1 MNATSAS
8 IRNLFTF
15 NYPIQNY
22 KSMKKSFLL
31 LFALFMASFAAM
43 AVTDGQTYEPVNG
56 IKIVNQ
62 WIFDRVHCQTDYTSN
77 DICNQRARTATMDQ
91 GIIYVARSEERAV
104 IIGSDTISQSVIHR
118 FSAADGHQLEDL
130 PLYLDGA
137 PYGKFLGVASIGKDN
152 FHHIWVAPMTST
164 VQQYVPVYLVDTETG
179 ELTLVVELDKG
190 DAPQRTDYLDVI
202 GDITL
207 EQAECNIMT
216 VSGSTADPGFP
227 TLYRMHA
234 DQGGE
239 WEGGFDGDPYM
250 DIINF
255 YPETKTGFS
264 LAPVIKM
271 IEGPD
276 EESRYSGEMFY
287 IDCFDTAPV
296 IYDFSGSVIDSFEDT
311 DPELWPKAA
320 PNGCIEFKLDGRDFF
335 VYVTADMNGNG
346 YGCQANICE
355 LGEGMSL
362 GGMTKYWKIPA
373 DSMGKVNDSG
383 LRVHCFAVEYG
394 VDNEG
399 FEEVTLLTF
408 KAYNGMAVY
417 KIGRNVS
424 GGTEP
429 QPVVKGD
436 VNGDGEVNIADVNAI
451 IDLILTGRSDP
462 SGDINGDGEVN
473 IADINSVIDL
483 ILK

>member
-1 MNATSAS
+1 
-8 IRNLFTF
+8 
-15 NYPIQNY
+15 
-22 KSMKKSFLL
+22 MKKSLL
-31 LFALFMASFAAM
+31 LFIALLTAALSAW
-43 AVTDGQTYEPVNG
+43 AVTDGQTYPEVNG

-62 WIFDRVHCQTDYTSN
+62 WIFDRVHTPAAYTNSP
-77 DICNQRARTATMDQ
+77 ICNQRARTATMDQ

-104 IIGSDTISQSVIHR
+104 IIGTDTISQSVIHR
-118 FSAADGHQLEDL
+118 FSAADGTELEDL
-130 PLYLDGA
+130 PLTLDGA
-137 PYGKFLGVASIGKDN
+137 PYGRFLGVASIGKDS

-164 VQQYVPVYLVDTETG
+164 AQQYIPVYLVDTETG
-179 ELTLVVELDKG
+179 ELTLVVEMDKG

-202 GDITL
+202 GDLTL

-216 VSGSTADPGFP
+216 VAGSTADPGFP

-234 DQGGE
+234 DQGGD

-296 IYDFSGSVIDSFEDT
+296 IYDFSGSVIDSFEDV
-311 DPELWPKAA
+311 DPELWPKAT
-320 PNGCIEFKLDGRDFF
+320 PNGCVEFKLDDRDFF
-335 VYVTADMNGNG
+335 VYVIADMNGNG

-355 LGEGMSL
+355 LGEGQSL
-362 GGMTKYWKIPA
+362 AGMTKYWKIPA
-373 DSMGKVNDSG
+373 DSLGKVNDSG
-383 LRVHCFAVEYG
+383 LRVHSFAVEYG
-394 VDNEG
+394 VDDEG
-399 FEEVTLLTF
+399 FEEITLFTF

-424 GGTEP
+424 TDEP
-429 QPVVKGD
+429 PVPGD
-436 VNGDGEVNIADVNAI
+436 VNGDGEVNISDVSDI
-451 IDLILTGRSDP
+451 IDLILSGKVTD
-462 SGDINGDGEVN
+462 SGDVNGDGEIN
-473 IADINSVIDL
+473 ITDINFVIDM
-483 ILK
+483 ILKS

>member
-1 MNATSAS
+1 
-8 IRNLFTF
+8 
-15 NYPIQNY
+15 
-22 KSMKKSFLL
+22 MKKSLL
-31 LFALFMASFAAM
+31 LFITLLTAALSAW
-43 AVTDGQTYEPVNG
+43 AVTDGQTYPEVNG

-62 WIFDRVHCQTDYTSN
+62 WIFDRVHTPAAYTNSP
-77 DICNQRARTATMDQ
+77 ICNQRARTATMDQ

-104 IIGSDTISQSVIHR
+104 IIGTDTISQSVIHR
-118 FSAADGHQLEDL
+118 FSAADGTELEDL
-130 PLYLDGA
+130 PLTLDGA
-137 PYGKFLGVASIGKDN
+137 PYGRFLGVASIGKDS

-164 VQQYVPVYLVDTETG
+164 AQQYIPVYLVDTETG
-179 ELTLVVELDKG
+179 ELTLVVEMDKG

-202 GDITL
+202 GDLTL

-216 VSGSTADPGFP
+216 VAGSTADPGFP

-234 DQGGE
+234 DQGGD

-296 IYDFSGSVIDSFEDT
+296 IYDFSGSVIDSFEDV
-311 DPELWPKAA
+311 DPELWPKAT
-320 PNGCIEFKLDGRDFF
+320 PNGCVEFKLDDRDFF
-335 VYVTADMNGNG
+335 VYVIADMNGNG

-355 LGEGMSL
+355 LGEGQSL
-362 GGMTKYWKIPA
+362 AGMTKYWKIPA
-373 DSMGKVNDSG
+373 DSLGKVNDSG
-383 LRVHCFAVEYG
+383 LRVHSFAVEYG
-394 VDNEG
+394 VDDEG
-399 FEEVTLLTF
+399 FEEITLFTF

-424 GGTEP
+424 TDEP
-429 QPVVKGD
+429 PVPGD
-436 VNGDGEVNIADVNAI
+436 VNGDGEVNISDISDI
-451 IDLILTGRSDP
+451 IDLILSGKVTD
-462 SGDINGDGEVN
+462 SGDVNDDGEIN
-473 IADINSVIDL
+473 ITDINFVIDM
-483 ILK
+483 ILKS

>member
-1 MNATSAS
+1 
-8 IRNLFTF
+8 
-15 NYPIQNY
+15 
-22 KSMKKSFLL
+22 MKKSLL
-31 LFALFMASFAAM
+31 LFITLLTAALSAW
-43 AVTDGQTYEPVNG
+43 AVTDGQTYPEVNG

-62 WIFDRVHCQTDYTSN
+62 WIFDRVHTPAAFTNSP
-77 DICNQRARTATMDQ
+77 ICNQRARTATMDQ

-104 IIGSDTISQSVIHR
+104 IIGTDTISQSVIHR
-118 FSAADGHQLEDL
+118 FSAADGTELEDL
-130 PLYLDGA
+130 PLTLDGA
-137 PYGKFLGVASIGKDN
+137 PYGRFLGVASIGKDS

-164 VQQYVPVYLVDTETG
+164 AQQYIPVYLVDTETG
-179 ELTLVVELDKG
+179 ELTLVVEMDKG

-202 GDITL
+202 GDLTL

-216 VSGSTADPGFP
+216 VAGSTADPGFP

-234 DQGGE
+234 DQGGD

-296 IYDFSGSVIDSFEDT
+296 IYDFSGSVIDSFEDV
-311 DPELWPKAA
+311 DPELWPKAT
-320 PNGCIEFKLDGRDFF
+320 PNGCVEFKLDDRDFF
-335 VYVTADMNGNG
+335 VYVIADMNGNG

-355 LGEGMSL
+355 LGEGQSL
-362 GGMTKYWKIPA
+362 AGMTKYWKIPA
-373 DSMGKVNDSG
+373 DSLGKVNDSG
-383 LRVHCFAVEYG
+383 LRVHSFAVEYG
-394 VDNEG
+394 VDDEG
-399 FEEVTLLTF
+399 FEEITLFTF

-424 GGTEP
+424 TDEP
-429 QPVVKGD
+429 PVPGD
-436 VNGDGEVNIADVNAI
+436 VNGDGEVNISDISDI
-451 IDLILTGRSDP
+451 IDLILSGKVTD
-462 SGDINGDGEVN
+462 SGDVNDDGEIN
-473 IADINSVIDL
+473 ITDINFVIDM
-483 ILK
+483 ILKS

>member
-1 MNATSAS
+1 
-8 IRNLFTF
+8 
-15 NYPIQNY
+15 
-22 KSMKKSFLL
+22 MKKSVLL
-31 LFALFMASFAAM
+31 LLLAVMASAIGAK
-43 AVTDGQTYEPVNG
+43 AVTDGQTYAEVNG

-62 WIFDRVHCQTDYTSN
+62 WIFDRVHSGTDYTSN
-77 DICNQRARTATMDQ
+77 AICNQRARTATMDQ
-91 GIIYVARSEERAV
+91 GIIYVARSEELAV

-118 FSAADGHQLEDL
+118 FSAVDGSPLEDL
-130 PLYLDGA
+130 PLTLDGA
-137 PYGKFLGVASIGKDN
+137 PYGRFLGN
-152 FHHIWVAPMTST
+152 
-164 VQQYVPVYLVDTETG
+164 VQQYVPVYLVNTETG

-202 GDITL
+202 GDLTL

-234 DQGGE
+234 DQGGD

-250 DIINF
+250 DVINF

-276 EESRYSGEMFY
+276 EDSRYSGEMFY

-296 IYDFSGSVIDSFEDT
+296 IYDFSGSVIDSFEEV
-311 DPELWPKAA
+311 DPELWPKSA
-320 PNGCIEFKLDGRDFF
+320 PNGCIEFHLEGRDFLT
-335 VYVTADMNGNG
+335 YVIADMNGGG

-355 LGEGMSL
+355 LGEGQSL
-362 GGMTKYWKIPA
+362 GGMTKYWQIPA
-373 DSMGKVNDSG
+373 DSLGKVNDSG

-394 VDNEG
+394 VDDEG
-399 FEEVTLLTF
+399 YEEVTLFTF

-417 KIGRNVS
+417 KIGRNVDA
-424 GGTEP
+424 GEQP
-429 QPVVKGD
+429 QPGIKGD

-451 IDLILTGRSDP
+451 IDCILTGTVNPR
-462 SGDINGDGEVN
+462 GDVNGDTEVN
-473 IADINSVIDL
+473 IADVNAVIDI
-483 ILK
+483 ILNS

>member
-1 MNATSAS
+1 
-8 IRNLFTF
+8 
-15 NYPIQNY
+15 
-22 KSMKKSFLL
+22 MKKSLL
-31 LFALFMASFAAM
+31 LFISLLTAALSAW
-43 AVTDGQTYEPVNG
+43 AVTDGQTYPEVNG

-62 WIFDRVHCQTDYTSN
+62 WIFDRVHTPAAYTNSP
-77 DICNQRARTATMDQ
+77 ICNQRARTATMDQ

-104 IIGSDTISQSVIHR
+104 IIGTDTISQSVIHR
-118 FSAADGHQLEDL
+118 FSAADGTELEDL
-130 PLYLDGA
+130 PLTLDGA
-137 PYGKFLGVASIGKDN
+137 PYGRFLGVASIGKDS

-164 VQQYVPVYLVDTETG
+164 AQQYIPVYLVDTETG
-179 ELTLVVELDKG
+179 ELTLVVEMDKG

-202 GDITL
+202 GDLTL

-216 VSGSTADPGFP
+216 VAGSTADPGFP

-234 DQGGE
+234 DQGGD

-296 IYDFSGSVIDSFEDT
+296 IYDFSGSVIDSFEDV
-311 DPELWPKAA
+311 DPELWPKAT
-320 PNGCIEFKLDGRDFF
+320 PNGCVEFKLDDRDFF
-335 VYVTADMNGNG
+335 VYVIADMNGNG

-355 LGEGMSL
+355 LGEGQSL
-362 GGMTKYWKIPA
+362 AGMTKYWKIPA
-373 DSMGKVNDSG
+373 DSLGKVNDSG
-383 LRVHCFAVEYG
+383 LRVHSFAVEYG
-394 VDNEG
+394 VDDEG
-399 FEEVTLLTF
+399 FEEITLFTF

-424 GGTEP
+424 SDEP
-429 QPVVKGD
+429 PVPGD
-436 VNGDGEVNIADVNAI
+436 VNGDGEVNISDISDI
-451 IDLILTGRSDP
+451 IDLILSGKVTD
-462 SGDINGDGEVN
+462 SGDVNDDGEIN
-473 IADINSVIDL
+473 ITDINAVIDL
-483 ILK
+483 ILKS

>member
-1 MNATSAS
+1 
-8 IRNLFTF
+8 
-15 NYPIQNY
+15 
-22 KSMKKSFLL
+22 MKKSLL
-31 LFALFMASFAAM
+31 LFIILLTAALSAW
-43 AVTDGQTYEPVNG
+43 AVTDGQTYPEVNG

-62 WIFDRVHCQTDYTSN
+62 WIFDRVHTPAAYTNSP
-77 DICNQRARTATMDQ
+77 ICNQRARTATMDQ

-104 IIGSDTISQSVIHR
+104 IIGTDTISQSVIHR
-118 FSAADGHQLEDL
+118 FSAADGTELEDL
-130 PLYLDGA
+130 PLTLDGA
-137 PYGKFLGVASIGKDN
+137 PYGRFLGVASIGKDS

-164 VQQYVPVYLVDTETG
+164 AQQYIPVYLVDTETG
-179 ELTLVVELDKG
+179 ELTLVVEMDKG

-202 GDITL
+202 GDLTL

-216 VSGSTADPGFP
+216 VAGSTADPGFP

-234 DQGGE
+234 DQGGD

-296 IYDFSGSVIDSFEDT
+296 IYDFSGSVIDSFEDV
-311 DPELWPKAA
+311 DPELWPKAT
-320 PNGCIEFKLDGRDFF
+320 PNGCVEFKLDDRDFF
-335 VYVTADMNGNG
+335 VYVIADMNGNG

-355 LGEGMSL
+355 LGEGQSL
-362 GGMTKYWKIPA
+362 AGMTKYWKIPA
-373 DSMGKVNDSG
+373 DSLGKVNDSG
-383 LRVHCFAVEYG
+383 LRVHSFAVEYG
-394 VDNEG
+394 VDDEG
-399 FEEVTLLTF
+399 FEEVTLFTF

-424 GGTEP
+424 TDEP
-429 QPVVKGD
+429 PVPGD
-436 VNGDGEVNIADVNAI
+436 VNGDGEVNISDISDI
-451 IDLILTGRSDP
+451 IDLILSGKVTD
-462 SGDINGDGEVN
+462 SGDVNDDGEIN
-473 IADINSVIDL
+473 ITDINFVIDM
-483 ILK
+483 ILKS

>member
-1 MNATSAS
+1 MKKPLLILIT
-8 IRNLFTF
+8 LFTA
-15 NYPIQNY
+15 
-22 KSMKKSFLL
+22 
-31 LFALFMASFAAM
+31 ALSAM
-43 AVTDGQTYEPVNG
+43 AVTDGQAYPEVNG

-62 WIFDRVHCQTDYTSN
+62 WIFDRVHSGTDYTN
-77 DICNQRARTATMDQ
+77 NVICHQRARTATMDQ
-91 GIIYVARSEERAV
+91 GIIYVARSEELAI
-104 IIGSDTISQSVIHR
+104 IIGNDTVSQSVIHR
-118 FSAADGHQLEDL
+118 FSVADGSQLEDL
-130 PLYLDGA
+130 PLFLDGQ
-137 PYGKFLGVASIGKDN
+137 PYSRFLGVASIGRDS

-202 GDITL
+202 GDLTR

-234 DQGGE
+234 DQGGD

-250 DIINF
+250 DVINF

-296 IYDFSGSVIDSFEDT
+296 IYDFSGSVIDSFEDV
-311 DPELWPKAA
+311 DPALWPQST
-320 PNGCIEFKLDGRDFF
+320 PNGCMEFHLDGRDFL
-335 VYVTADMNGNG
+335 VYVNADMNGNG
-346 YGCQANICE
+346 HGCQANICE
-355 LGEGMSL
+355 LGEGQSL
-362 GGMTKYWKIPA
+362 AGMTKYWKIPA
-373 DSMGKVNDSG
+373 DSLGKVNDSG
-383 LRVHCFAVEYG
+383 LRVHCFAVDYG
-394 VDNEG
+394 TDDEG
-399 FEEVTLLTF
+399 NEEVTLFTF
-408 KAYNGMAVY
+408 KAFNGMAVY
-417 KIGRNVS
+417 KIGRNV
-424 GGTEP
+424 GGVEP
-429 QPVVKGD
+429 QPGVPGD
-436 VNGDGEVNIADVNAI
+436 VDGN
-451 IDLILTGRSDP
+451 
-462 SGDINGDGEVN
+462 GEVN
-473 IADINSVIDL
+473 IADINAIIDVILSGKVNPACDVDGNGEVNIGDINMVIDL

>member
-1 MNATSAS
+1 
-8 IRNLFTF
+8 
-15 NYPIQNY
+15 
-22 KSMKKSFLL
+22 MKKSLL
-31 LFALFMASFAAM
+31 LFITLLTAALSAW
-43 AVTDGQTYEPVNG
+43 AVTDGQTYPEVNG

-62 WIFDRVHCQTDYTSN
+62 WIFDRVHTPAAYTNSP
-77 DICNQRARTATMDQ
+77 ICNQRARTATMDQ
-91 GIIYVARSEERAV
+91 GIIYVARSEERLV
-104 IIGSDTISQSVIHR
+104 MVGNDSIMQSVIHR
-118 FSAADGHQLEDL
+118 FSAADGTELEDL
-130 PLYLDGA
+130 PLTLDGA
-137 PYGKFLGVASIGKDN
+137 PYGRFLGVASIGKDS

-164 VQQYVPVYLVDTETG
+164 AQQYIPVYLVDTETG
-179 ELTLVVELDKG
+179 ELTLVVEMDKG

-202 GDITL
+202 GDLTL

-216 VSGSTADPGFP
+216 VAGSTADPGFP

-234 DQGGE
+234 DQGGD

-296 IYDFSGSVIDSFEDT
+296 IYDFSGSVIDSFEDV
-311 DPELWPKAA
+311 DPELWPKAT
-320 PNGCIEFKLDGRDFF
+320 PNGCVEFKLDDRDFF
-335 VYVTADMNGNG
+335 VYVIADMNGNG

-355 LGEGMSL
+355 LGEGQSL
-362 GGMTKYWKIPA
+362 AGMTKYWKIPA
-373 DSMGKVNDSG
+373 DSLGKVNDSG
-383 LRVHCFAVEYG
+383 LRVHSFAVEYG
-394 VDNEG
+394 VDDEG
-399 FEEVTLLTF
+399 FEEITLFTF

-424 GGTEP
+424 TDEP
-429 QPVVKGD
+429 PVPGD
-436 VNGDGEVNIADVNAI
+436 VNGDGEVNISDISDI
-451 IDLILTGRSDP
+451 IDLILSGKVTD
-462 SGDINGDGEVN
+462 SGDVNDDGEIN
-473 IADINSVIDL
+473 ITDINFVIDM
-483 ILK
+483 ILKS

>member
-1 MNATSAS
+1 
-8 IRNLFTF
+8 
-15 NYPIQNY
+15 
-22 KSMKKSFLL
+22 MKKSLL
-31 LFALFMASFAAM
+31 LFITLLTAALSAW
-43 AVTDGQTYEPVNG
+43 AVTDGQTYPEVNG

-62 WIFDRVHCQTDYTSN
+62 WIFDRVHTPAAYTNSP
-77 DICNQRARTATMDQ
+77 ICNQRARTATMDQ

-104 IIGSDTISQSVIHR
+104 IIGTDTISQSVIHR
-118 FSAADGHQLEDL
+118 FSAADGTELEDL
-130 PLYLDGA
+130 PLTLDGA
-137 PYGKFLGVASIGKDN
+137 PYGRFLGVASIGKDS

-164 VQQYVPVYLVDTETG
+164 AQQYIPVYLVDTETG
-179 ELTLVVELDKG
+179 ELTLVVEMDKG

-202 GDITL
+202 GDLTL

-216 VSGSTADPGFP
+216 VAGSTADPGFP

-234 DQGGE
+234 DQGGD

-296 IYDFSGSVIDSFEDT
+296 IYDFSGSVIDSFEDV
-311 DPELWPKAA
+311 DPELWPKAT
-320 PNGCIEFKLDGRDFF
+320 PNGCVEFKLDDRDFF
-335 VYVTADMNGNG
+335 VYVIADMNGNG

-355 LGEGMSL
+355 LGEGQSL
-362 GGMTKYWKIPA
+362 AGMTKYWKIPA
-373 DSMGKVNDSG
+373 DSLGKVNDSG
-383 LRVHCFAVEYG
+383 LRVHSFAVEYG
-394 VDNEG
+394 VDDEG
-399 FEEVTLLTF
+399 FEEVTLFTF

-424 GGTEP
+424 TDEP
-429 QPVVKGD
+429 PVPGD
-436 VNGDGEVNIADVNAI
+436 VNGDGEVNISDISDI
-451 IDLILTGRSDP
+451 IDLILSGKVTD
-462 SGDINGDGEVN
+462 SGDVNDDGEIN
-473 IADINSVIDL
+473 ITDINFVIDM
-483 ILK
+483 ILKS

>member
-1 MNATSAS
+1 
-8 IRNLFTF
+8 
-15 NYPIQNY
+15 
-22 KSMKKSFLL
+22 MKKSLL
-31 LFALFMASFAAM
+31 LFITLLTAALSAW
-43 AVTDGQTYEPVNG
+43 AVTDGQTYPEVNG

-62 WIFDRVHCQTDYTSN
+62 WIFDRVHTPAAYTNSP
-77 DICNQRARTATMDQ
+77 ICNQRARTATMDQ

-104 IIGSDTISQSVIHR
+104 IIGTDTISQSVIHR
-118 FSAADGHQLEDL
+118 FSAADGTELEDL
-130 PLYLDGA
+130 PLTLDGA
-137 PYGKFLGVASIGKDN
+137 PYGRFLGVASIGKDS

-164 VQQYVPVYLVDTETG
+164 AQQYIPVYLVDTETG
-179 ELTLVVELDKG
+179 ELTLVVEMDKG

-202 GDITL
+202 GDLTL

-216 VSGSTADPGFP
+216 VAGSTADPGFP

-234 DQGGE
+234 DQGGD

-276 EESRYSGEMFY
+276 EDSRYSGETFY
-287 IDCFDTAPV
+287 IDCFDAAPV
-296 IYDFSGSVIDSFEDT
+296 VYDFSSSFIDSFEDV
-311 DPELWPKAA
+311 DPELWPKAT
-320 PNGCIEFKLDGRDFF
+320 PNGCMEFKLDGRDFF
-335 VYVTADMNGNG
+335 VYVIADMNGNG

-355 LGEGMSL
+355 LGEGPSL
-362 GGMTKYWKIPA
+362 AGMTKYWKIPA
-373 DSMGKVNDSG
+373 DSLGKVNDSG

-394 VDNEG
+394 VDDEG
-399 FEEVTLLTF
+399 FEEVTLFTF

-424 GGTEP
+424 SDEP
-429 QPVVKGD
+429 PVPGD
-436 VNGDGEVNIADVNAI
+436 VNGDGEVNISDISDI
-451 IDLILTGRSDP
+451 IDLILSGKVTD
-462 SGDINGDGEVN
+462 SGDVNGDGEIN
-473 IADINSVIDL
+473 ITDINFVIDM
-483 ILK
+483 ILKS

>member
-1 MNATSAS
+1 
-8 IRNLFTF
+8 
-15 NYPIQNY
+15 
-22 KSMKKSFLL
+22 MKKSLL
-31 LFALFMASFAAM
+31 LFVTLLAAALSAW
-43 AVTDGQTYEPVNG
+43 AVTDGQTYPEVNG

-62 WIFDRVHCQTDYTSN
+62 WIFDRVHSGNDYTSN
-77 DICNQRARTATMDQ
+77 AICNQRARTATMDQ

-104 IIGSDTISQSVIHR
+104 IIGTDTVAQSVIHR
-118 FSAADGHQLEDL
+118 FSAADGSQLEDL

-137 PYGKFLGVASIGKDN
+137 PYSRFLGVASIGKDS
-152 FHHIWVAPMTST
+152 FHHIWVAPMTSNL
-164 VQQYVPVYLVDTETG
+164 QQYVPVYLVDTETG
-179 ELTLVVELDKG
+179 ELTLVVEMDKG

-239 WEGGFDGDPYM
+239 WEGGFEGDPYI
-250 DIINF
+250 DVIYF

-311 DPELWPKAA
+311 DPALWPQSA
-320 PNGCIEFKLDGRDFF
+320 PNGCIEFKLEDRDFF
-335 VYVTADMNGNG
+335 VYVNADMNGNG
-346 YGCQANICE
+346 HGCQANICE
-355 LGEGMSL
+355 LGEGQSL
-362 GGMTKYWKIPA
+362 AGMTKYWKIPA
-373 DSMGKVNDSG
+373 DSLGKFNDSG

-394 VDNEG
+394 TDAEG
-399 FEEVTLLTF
+399 NEEVTLFKF
-408 KAYNGMAVY
+408 KAFNGMAVY
-417 KIGRNVS
+417 KIGRNVE
-424 GGTEP
+424 GP
-429 QPVVKGD
+429 QPQPGIPGD
-436 VNGDGEVNIADVNAI
+436 VNGDNEVNIADVNVVIDLILSGKYFKPGDVNGDNEVNIADVNA
-451 IDLILTGRSDP
+451 
-462 SGDINGDGEVN
+462 
-473 IADINSVIDL
+473 VIDL
-483 ILK
+483 ILKS

>member
-1 MNATSAS
+1 
-8 IRNLFTF
+8 
-15 NYPIQNY
+15 
-22 KSMKKSFLL
+22 MKKSLL
-31 LFALFMASFAAM
+31 LLLLAVMASAIGAK
-43 AVTDGQTYEPVNG
+43 AVTDGQTYAEVNG

-62 WIFDRVHCQTDYTSN
+62 WIFDRVHSGTDYTSN
-77 DICNQRARTATMDQ
+77 AICNQRARTATMDQ
-91 GIIYVARSEERAV
+91 GIIYVARSEELAV

-118 FSAADGHQLEDL
+118 FSAVDGSPLEDL
-130 PLYLDGA
+130 PLTLDGA
-137 PYGKFLGVASIGKDN
+137 PYGRFLGVASIGKDS
-152 FHHIWVAPMTST
+152 FHHIWVAPMTSN
-164 VQQYVPVYLVDTETG
+164 VQQYVPVYLVNTETG

-202 GDITL
+202 GDLTL

-234 DQGGE
+234 DQGGD

-250 DIINF
+250 DVINF

-276 EESRYSGEMFY
+276 EDSRYSGEMFY

-311 DPELWPKAA
+311 DPALWPQST
-320 PNGCIEFKLDGRDFF
+320 PNGCMEFKLDGRDFL
-335 VYVTADMNGNG
+335 VYVNADMNGNG
-346 YGCQANICE
+346 HGCQANICE
-355 LGEGMSL
+355 LGEGQSL
-362 GGMTKYWKIPA
+362 AGMTKYWTIPA
-373 DSMGKVNDSG
+373 DSLGKVNDSG

-394 VDNEG
+394 VDSEG
-399 FEEVTLLTF
+399 YEEVTLFTF

-417 KIGRNVS
+417 KIGRNVGGETPHPGVKGDVNCDGEVNIADVNAVIAMILS
-424 GGTEP
+424 GKPEDS
-429 QPVVKGD
+429 GD
-436 VNGDGEVNIADVNAI
+436 VNGDGEVNIADVN
-451 IDLILTGRSDP
+451 T
-462 SGDINGDGEVN
+462 
-473 IADINSVIDL
+473 VIDL
-483 ILK
+483 ILQS